1 MTLIYVGGSF
11 LSFLGIILLLVSFKN
26 LNVSQK
32 LGIILT
38 AIGVAIPFLIGI
50 INGFLNKNKKETFLC
65 NFQKNII

>member
-11 LSFLGIILLLVSFKN
+11 LSFLGIILLLVSFKYEFRN

-38 AIGVAIPFLIGI
+38 AIGVVIPFLIGT
-50 INGFLNKNKKETFLC
+50 INGFINN
-65 NFQKNII
+65 